1 LDDRYALPK
10 ANITILLR
18 TAAAENKLMS
28 SAAGGARW
36 DFDACSSMKS
46 NFITKIFADAL
57 AQETYDARLAGLG
70 WSLSKSSSGFTLSCS
85 GYSDRLPDL
94 AMKLLTDFCH
104 VSDDSF
110 LRESYFIATK
120 DKIVRGLTSYFES
133 SRADS
138 LALYYRN
145 LLLSSQGKGIEA
157 NLEVADS
164 MTYVDIVNQHREI
177 WADTGMV
184 LEVLYTGNVSK
195 KEAKTLF
202 EKATDVI
209 ERTQAMVLQDRIK
222 NSSPLAPGPIER
234 RLPAGEDL
242 ELHFSSKNPQEG
254 KLTVE

>member
-1 LDDRYALPK
+1 
-10 ANITILLR
+10 
-18 TAAAENKLMS
+18 MS

-57 AQETYDARLAGLG
+57 AQETYDARLAGLV

>member
-1 LDDRYALPK
+1 
-10 ANITILLR
+10 
-18 TAAAENKLMS
+18 
-28 SAAGGARW
+28 
-36 DFDACSSMKS
+36 
-46 NFITKIFADAL
+46 
-57 AQETYDARLAGLG
+57 
-70 WSLSKSSSGFTLSCS
+70 
-85 GYSDRLPDL
+85 
-94 AMKLLTDFCH
+94 
-104 VSDDSF
+104 
-110 LRESYFIATK
+110 
-120 DKIVRGLTSYFES
+120 
-133 SRADS
+133 
-138 LALYYRN
+138 
-145 LLLSSQGKGIEA
+145 
-157 NLEVADS
+157 
-164 MTYVDIVNQHREI
+164 MTFVDIVNQHREI

>member
-1 LDDRYALPK
+1 
-10 ANITILLR
+10 
-18 TAAAENKLMS
+18 MS